1 MNYQVIIMQSM
12 LWSLLWII
20 MVSISVRVFPHTIE
34 HDYPDDVRKTAN
46 IPELTAE
53 VKKKGLIFAII
64 SFTILIAL
72 LLVFAIFQY
81 KGSNFDFV
89 TIFIHLWIICIF
101 WNFTDLI
108 IVDWLFIC
116 LLNCKYFV
124 LPGTEDCKGNK
135 NYFFH
140 FVGFLKGAVA
150 MTVVA
155 LIFSAIAYFILTLK
169 IY

>member
-1 MNYQVIIMQSM
+1 MNYQVIIMQSIV
-12 LWSLLWII
+12 WSILWII
-20 MVSISVRVFPHTIE
+20 MVSISIRIFPHTIE
-34 HDYPDDVRKTAN
+34 HDYPDDVRKVAN

-72 LLVFAIFQY
+72 LLAFAIFQY
-81 KGSNFDFV
+81 KGSTYTFS

-108 IVDWLFIC
+108 IVDWIFIC

-124 LPGTEDCKGNK
+124 LPGTEHCKGNK

-140 FVGFLKGAVA
+140 FIGFLKGAVA
-150 MTVVA
+150 MTAVA
-155 LIFSAIAYFILTLK
+155 LIFSTIAYFILR
-169 IY
+169 II

>member
-1 MNYQVIIMQSM
+1 MDYQVIIMQSIV
-12 LWSLLWII
+12 WSILWII

-34 HDYPDDVRKTAN
+34 HDYPDDVRKVAN

-64 SFTILIAL
+64 SFTIIIAL
-72 LLVFAIFQY
+72 LLAFAIFQY
-81 KGSNFDFV
+81 KESTYTFA

-108 IVDWLFIC
+108 IVDWIFIC

-135 NYFFH
+135 NYYFH

-155 LIFSAIAYFILTLK
+155 LIFSAIAYFILRMF
-169 IY
+169 